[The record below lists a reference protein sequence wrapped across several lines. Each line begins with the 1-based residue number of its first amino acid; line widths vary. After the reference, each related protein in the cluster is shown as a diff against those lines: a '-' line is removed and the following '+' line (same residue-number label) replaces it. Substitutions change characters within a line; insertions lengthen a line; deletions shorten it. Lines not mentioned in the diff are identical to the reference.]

1 MNSLSTTTTKATVIK
16 VIFLTIFLIAVIYV
30 QTQIYKLGDKP
41 KKVGPIP
48 YTVTKIH
55 MGTLFTIII
64 AEKRPQKELQGA
76 VTRAFD
82 VIHQLDKKYST
93 YKKDSLISRI
103 NADAGK
109 KATSIDNETYQ
120 LIQFAT
126 NISKLSK
133 GAFDI
138 TFKSFDKIWK
148 LNPEKFTLPDK
159 ETILRGKISINYRNL
174 HLNKEEQEFKIFI
187 NNEYTQIGM
196 GAYVKG
202 YAIDQAALSLK
213 NQGINNFIINGG
225 GDIYFAGT
233 KFGTHWLTGIQ
244 HPRKG
249 RGELLANI
257 PIDKNMALV
266 TSGDYEKFVI
276 HQGIRYHHIIDPRTG
291 YPARGLISVTVLH
304 PSAMTA
310 DALATSIF
318 VLGLKEGMKLINNFP
333 DIQALLI
340 DDQGEFHGTKELIT
354 KLEKVN
360 NIEKTS
366 L

>member
-1 MNSLSTTTTKATVIK
+1 MKATVIK
-16 VIFLTIFLIAVIYV
+16 IIFLTIFLIAVIYV
-30 QTQIYKLGDKP
+30 QTQIYKLGDKQ

-48 YTVTKIH
+48 YTTTNIH

-64 AEKRPQKELQGA
+64 AEKKPQKELQIA
-76 VTRAFD
+76 AKKAFD

-93 YKKDSLISRI
+93 YRKDSLISHI

-109 KATSIDNETYQ
+109 KATSIDNETFQ
-120 LIQFAT
+120 LIQFAN
-126 NISKLSK
+126 NISELSK

-148 LNPEKFTLPDK
+148 LKPEKFTLPDK
-159 ETILRGKISINYRNL
+159 ETILKKKISINYRNL
-174 HLNKEEQEFKIFI
+174 HLSEEELKIFI

-202 YAIDQAALSLK
+202 YSIDQAALSLT

-225 GDIYFAGT
+225 GDIYFSGT
-233 KFGTHWLTGIQ
+233 KFGKHWLTGIQ

-249 RGELLANI
+249 RGKLLANV

-276 HQGIRYHHIIDPRTG
+276 HEGIRYHHIIDPRTG
-291 YPARGLISVTVLH
+291 YPARGLISVTILH

-318 VLGLKEGMKLINNFP
+318 VLGLKEGLKLVNNFP
-333 DIQALLI
+333 DTQALLI
-340 DDQGEFHGTKELIT
+340 DDQGEFHGTKELIA
-354 KLEKVN
+354 KLEKLN
-360 NIEKTS
+360 DINEIS
-366 L
+366 P